1 MKIDFE
7 ELKNKLMTLT
17 GKDFIEVEKE
27 VRSTGDIMPMITFST
42 GFQVRL
48 AARAL
53 KVNPRELEDLPL
65 NQYSRIAS
73 TVSNFLFSDSDSEGT
88 EDQSQKTQSEN

>member
-1 MKIDFE
+1 
-7 ELKNKLMTLT
+7 MTLT